1 MPTGELLICETN
13 WQAPNCRE
21 VSWRNGKREF
31 FAVFYFSSFVSHV
44 AVVDVVAIVV
54 VSVSAAVDFAVVVVV
69 IVAVVVASVVA
80 VVEVV
85 IVAIFS

>member
-1 MPTGELLICETN
+1 MPTGELLICETS

-54 VSVSAAVDFAVVVVV
+54 VSVSAAVDFAVVV
-69 IVAVVVASVVA
+69 ASVVA